1 MLKYT
6 GHPLVDVG
14 LATMTAFANKDSPE
28 ELVEADLE
36 AITEFMEREYIKQ
49 PLKSYLTVAF
59 TSNAWFIQDAYNPNP
74 KGKILSEQE
83 RENRLSKRK
92 ELSDAHLRQWS
103 SASPRNKNL
112 QCAFTAFPAIAV
124 ELSGKLLPGKAARC
138 QIPLFQGDEAINF
151 FAYGD
156 AGLPISGEALLAIQA
171 LPLGSA
177 KCGGRLFFIHSDNQK
192 ILRYFAQKFLEQNR
206 SAIQLAQ
213 LEGTDKMP
221 EPTRK
226 YRTLL
231 VEMLVDA
238 LRVQNEQRQDGQPF
252 SLTAYH
258 LTNSG
263 QNPDLSIYHFPTQ
276 FILYLRDMLT
286 ATYKTSW
293 GELVRRA
300 WEMTTAKKGETAA
313 PEPARNYLYEDLFGV
328 AEDPARNAPRFI
340 RTYFM
345 RQAFRFAKDKIDPR
359 GDYSIQKE
367 FSLVSWKLTEPF
379 LRRIVHME
387 PQRIENIRQ
396 MGDALA
402 TYIQQQNDR
411 RFFRNFY
418 VAGRYDYLRNDLIK
432 ANTEHVRRGNKP
444 FLTLDSYIS
453 VFEEGEEVARV
464 DWRLARDLVLIRMVE
479 QLYNNGWLGANQ
491 DAIPEAPAEENTTQ
505 E

>member
-36 AITEFMEREYIKQ
+36 AIAGYMAEQYTRN
-49 PLKSYLTVAF
+49 PLRSYLTVAF
-59 TSNAWFIQDAYNPNP
+59 PNSGFTQPAFFNQPEKQEAYKQSVLGAFRANTP
-74 KGKILSEQE
+74 
-83 RENRLSKRK
+83 RLAETDIFLGLPVAQVALDVYDKLPPGR
-92 ELSDAHLRQWS
+92 AFRQH
-103 SASPRNKNL
+103 
-112 QCAFTAFPAIAV
+112 
-124 ELSGKLLPGKAARC
+124 
-138 QIPLFQGDEAINF
+138 IPLLTGEDVINF
-151 FAYGD
+151 HPYGD

-177 KCGGRLFFIHSDNQK
+177 KCGGRLFFIHSDNHE
-192 ILRYFAQKFLEQNR
+192 ILRYFARKFLEQNR

-238 LRVQNEQRQDGQPF
+238 LRVQNEQRQDEQPF

-263 QNPDLSIYHFPTQ
+263 QGVGLAIYHFPSQ

-300 WEMTTAKKGETAA
+300 WEMTKAKKGETAA
-313 PEPARNYLYEDLFGV
+313 PEPAHNYLYEDLFGV

-379 LRRIVHME
+379 LRRIVYME

-432 ANTEHVRRGNKP
+432 ANTEHVKRGNKP
-444 FLTLDSYIS
+444 FLTLDGYIS